1 MKPPRSVTRLEKIL
15 FPIIIAL
22 SFIGSYFIQN
32 SLFDVGTCIAFG
44 LFGWL
49 LKRGGFPTA
58 PIILGLILGNM
69 IEENLRLSLIKGDLI
84 DFVTRPGS
92 LIILIMA
99 LLSFFLPYV
108 KKRFNKSPLKV

>member
-1 MKPPRSVTRLEKIL
+1 MGENYCCSKKN
-15 FPIIIAL
+15 II
-22 SFIGSYFIQN
+22 SNYHCPVFYRHYFIQN

-44 LFGWL
+44 LFGWV

-69 IEENLRLSLIKGDLI
+69 IEENLRLSLVKGDLI

-108 KKRFNKSPLKV
+108 KKHFNKSPQEA